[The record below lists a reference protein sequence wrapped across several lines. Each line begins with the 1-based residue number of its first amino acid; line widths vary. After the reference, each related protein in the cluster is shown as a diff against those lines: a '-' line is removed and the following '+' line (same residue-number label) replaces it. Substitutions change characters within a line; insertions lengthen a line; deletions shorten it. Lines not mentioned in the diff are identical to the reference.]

1 MEDFLIHL
9 KNKNY
14 QKRTVGIVE
23 NGSWAPCAAKVMK
36 SILETMKD
44 ITFCDTTVTIKSTV
58 KDSTVQDL
66 ESLASDLVK

>member
-66 ESLASDLVK
+66 ESLASELVK